1 MEHWGQEVAMFARI
15 RTFFRR
21 LFFGK
26 PISHEEQRAANA
38 SLYRDQMVI
47 QQQAARQAG
56 AAGPLF

>member
-1 MEHWGQEVAMFARI
+1 MFARI